1 MTPHLLLLVA
11 AIQQQPMQPNPSP
24 QVPSWQQHVT
34 YDITARLDEPSGV
47 LSGTERIAYQNHSPD
62 TLTSFSLHLHLNAF
76 RPGSRWS
83 DRDSVEGRRRFND
96 LQDPDF
102 AFNHVRNVRIM
113 GQAVTPVYPFAP
125 DSTIVRFEL
134 PRPLAPGGEMQVEM
148 EWDARPSTTP
158 RRQGRRGRRFDF
170 AQWYPKVVVYD
181 TYGWAEQP
189 LYPAGEFYGE
199 FGDYTV
205 RLDVPEDQVMGAT
218 GVPVC
223 GDPGWERA
231 NQQQGRTIEYQ
242 RNYYGS
248 AAARLSNGCD
258 GAESGRKRL
267 VWYAEDVHHFAMS
280 LNPEY
285 RYEGG
290 HYGDVA
296 VHVLYQPGDERSWGG
311 GVAVERTEIAL
322 GWLDSLYGKFAWP
335 QLTNVHR
342 IEGGGTEFP
351 MMIMDGSASQGLIL
365 HELGHNYTMGIL
377 ANNEWREGYLDEG
390 FTSFQTTWAGEHY
403 SGSDEYPGLEQFI
416 LGLDLQGLSEPVSL
430 RSEDYANFSS
440 YNVSIYSRGELFYHQ
455 LRYIVG
461 DEVMRRILRTYYDRW
476 KLRHV
481 NEAAFRAVAEEVSG
495 MDLSTFFGQFLH
507 AIPLYD
513 YSVAEAKRE
522 QQAGGGWIT
531 RVLVE
536 RHEDGRIPVDV
547 AVIGGGDTAVVRIDG
562 LAEKEWVEF
571 PTAFKPGEV
580 VLDPRVRT
588 HDWNMLNNRYQ
599 FGLSLAKV
607 LTGHPGPVDVH
618 PDLYFTEQS
627 HRDRLALGLA
637 PTAWYNDVGGL
648 TLGLRSRSNYL
659 SMFERKELWLNYAT
673 GGLNGDLADERD
685 FNFAVRGSN
694 PVWLRSPGFE
704 ASGEG
709 FYMEGRA
716 GARLGADW
724 ASTPGLG
731 SPTTF
736 RRGLGFQWVGV
747 VDDAYTQG
755 VGYEDGGTIEAE
767 YHSGVS
773 TRSGQWSLSATASA
787 AGGAAYYHE
796 PSIVFSA
803 SNQPGCCLRT
813 SGTVLRQHPGW
824 SLASVGG
831 MAARAPSYNLAPYG
845 RFTAEL
851 TAKRPL
857 TRSLTFGS
865 RLFGGVLVAEGFGIW
880 QRQMFFGGAGPYDQI
895 WNPFTRSR
903 GALFRREDVHYHAP
917 GDGNARG
924 LSPFLSAPTL
934 AALNLEL
941 DQTVLSRPRAGLF
954 NRVGITLF
962 GDVLAGNGDL
972 MTIDSDVNVTAD
984 AGIGISMAHR
994 IGNTRFVTRIDFPLW
1009 VERPELAADPDPD
1022 DPFAF
1027 RWVFGFQPS
1036 L

>member
-11 AIQQQPMQPNPSP
+11 AIQQQPMQRNPSP
-24 QVPSWQQHVT
+24 QAPAWQQHVT

-47 LSGTERIAYQNHSPD
+47 LSGTEQIVYENHSPD

-96 LQDPDF
+96 LKDPDF

-125 DSTIVRFEL
+125 DSTIVRFDL
-134 PRPLAPGGEMQVEM
+134 PRPLPTGGEMRIEM

-181 TYGWAEQP
+181 TYGWNEQP

-199 FGDYTV
+199 FGDFTV
-205 RLDVPEDQVMGAT
+205 RLDVPQDQVIGAT

-231 NQQQGRTIEYQ
+231 NRQQGRAIEY
-242 RNYYGS
+242 RRDYYGATT
-248 AAARLSNGCD
+248 AALSDACG
-258 GAESGRKRL
+258 GAESGRKRV
-267 VWYAEDVHHFAMS
+267 VWYAKDVHHFAMS
-280 LNPEY
+280 LNPDY

-322 GWLDSLYGKFAWP
+322 GWLDSLYGPFAWP

-377 ANNEWREGYLDEG
+377 ANNEWREGFLDEG
-390 FTSFQTTWAGEHY
+390 FTSFQTTWAGEHF
-403 SGSDEYPGLEQFI
+403 GAPDEYYGLEQFI

-430 RSEDYANFSS
+430 RSEDYSNFTS
-440 YNVSIYSRGELFYHQ
+440 YNVSIYSRGEFFYHQ

-461 DEVMRRILRTYYDRW
+461 DDVMRKILRTYYDRW

-495 MDLSTFFGQFLH
+495 MDLSTFFGQALH
-507 AIPLYD
+507 GIPLYD
-513 YSVAEAKRE
+513 YSVARAKRE
-522 QQAGGGWIT
+522 QQADGSWIT

-547 AVIGGGDTAVVRIDG
+547 AVIGGGDTTVVRVEG
-562 LAEKEWVEF
+562 LAEKEWVEI
-571 PTAFKPGEV
+571 PTDFEPSQV
-580 VLDPRVRT
+580 VLDPMVRT
-588 HDWNMLNNRYQ
+588 HDWNMLNNRHQ
-599 FGLSLAKV
+599 FGFSFAK
-607 LTGHPGPVDVH
+607 LITGRSGPVD
-618 PDLYFTEQS
+618 LYADTWFTEPQR
-627 HRDRLALGLA
+627 RDRQTIGLS
-637 PTAWYNDVGGL
+637 PTIWYNDAGGL
-648 TLGLRSRSNYL
+648 TVGLRRRSNYL
-659 SMFERKELWLNYAT
+659 GVFDREERWASIGTGLANEDDVIDEHKLNIAYR
-673 GGLNGDLADERD
+673 LR
-685 FNFAVRGSN
+685 N
-694 PVWLRSPGFE
+694 PTWLRAPGFE
-704 ASGEG
+704 ASADG

-724 ASTPGLG
+724 TRTPALG
-731 SPTTF
+731 SPTVF
-736 RRGLGFQWVGV
+736 RNGIGLQWVGV
-747 VDDAYTQG
+747 TDWRYSIG
-755 VGYEDGGTIEAE
+755 MGYDDGGTVEAE
-767 YHSGVS
+767 LRSGVT
-773 TRSGQWSLSATASA
+773 TRSGRWSISADATV
-787 AGGAAYYHE
+787 AGGGAYYH
-796 PSIVFSA
+796 PDAIVVSGGATESFSA
-803 SNQPGCCLRT
+803 ARRLGS
-813 SGTVLRQHPGW
+813 S
-824 SLASVGG
+824 
-831 MAARAPSYNLAPYG
+831 ARAPSYLVAPYG
-845 RFTAEL
+845 RATLEV

-857 TRSLTFGS
+857 TRSLSFGS
-865 RLFGGVLVAEGFGIW
+865 RLFGGILVAEDDGIW
-880 QRQMFFGGAGPYDQI
+880 QRQMFAGGAGPYDQL
-895 WNPFTRSR
+895 WNPFTRSN
-903 GALFRREDVHYHAP
+903 GALFRREDVYYHAP

-934 AALNLEL
+934 LALNVEL

-962 GDVLAGNGDL
+962 GDVVAGTEALSELGEDFG
-972 MTIDSDVNVTAD
+972 VTGD
-984 AGIGISMAHR
+984 AGVGLTMAHR
-994 IGNTRFVTRIDFPLW
+994 IGGTRFVTRFDFPLW
-1009 VERPELAADPDPD
+1009 VERPELAADSDPD

-1027 RWVFGFQPS
+1027 RWVFGFQPAF
-1036 L
+1036 